1 MQRSKTAPTQERG
14 KIRLSLDIS
23 PELNSLLEDL
33 AEQTGGTKS
42 DVLRKAIALMRVAV
56 DAKRQGRKFGVAE
69 QDQPLATEIVGI

>member
-1 MQRSKTAPTQERG
+1 MQRSKAASPQEKG

-56 DAKRQGRKFGVAE
+56 DAKRQGRKFGIAE